1 VRHAE
6 VGPDERLEPGS
17 RRTCTELGECAAY
30 QAEVDGADDVAV
42 LTGELEERAGTHE
55 YSSPPSLAC
64 ELSREARL
72 FKDREKSS
80 D

>member
-1 VRHAE
+1 M
-6 VGPDERLEPGS
+6 
-17 RRTCTELGECAAY
+17 
-30 QAEVDGADDVAV
+30 DGADDVAV

-64 ELSREARL
+64 ELWREARL